1 MPSTISPFG
10 TPFTPNY
17 AAECPDFES
26 EFERIIAGFNNGVVA
41 NPEEA
46 SCPQMPDESPL
57 EKGPLAEIQNAA
69 LEAEPPVG
77 PESLSGIVNILKAM
91 TISAD
96 LHDLGKGLW
105 RGQPLEIAKNAISLL
120 EEGLDSMDPV
130 ERMRQTMEIEK
141 QFTPR
146 PSLV

>member
-1 MPSTISPFG
+1 
-10 TPFTPNY
+10 
-17 AAECPDFES
+17 
-26 EFERIIAGFNNGVVA
+26 
-41 NPEEA
+41 
-46 SCPQMPDESPL
+46 MPDESPL